1 MADYFSDNYVP
12 RGESDLR
19 LVPVATA
26 LPRSRFKVPS
36 GILRF
41 QTHTTR
47 ALVDFTDPA
56 NPVLAAGD
64 TIRLMTMKSSD
75 RIVEFHFWTE
85 SGGYGVWNGTLTI
98 NVGVAFP
105 GALHDGP
112 LYASGGALFAANVS
126 CTIQQ
131 NKKDMLTEG
140 AQVRETMRGWALWEV
155 MSQTLAAVTDTVDPK
170 TEIDIVLTVNTGPTT
185 GTGGGMVFEMIYV
198 PSGN

>member
-26 LPRSRFKVPS
+26 LPRFRFKVPS

-41 QTHTTR
+41 QTHTSR
-47 ALVDFTDPA
+47 AIVDFTDPA
-56 NPVLAAGD
+56 NAAIAASD

-75 RIVEFHFWTE
+75 RIVEFHMWTE
-85 SGGYGVWNGTLTI
+85 SVGYGSWSGTLTLNI
-98 NVGVAFP
+98 GVAFP

-112 LYASGGALFAANVS
+112 LYASGSALFAAGID
-126 CTIQQ
+126 CTVQQ
-131 NKKDMLTEG
+131 NKLNILTEG
-140 AQVRETMRGWALWEV
+140 NQIRETMRGWALWEV
-155 MSQTLAAVTDTVDPK
+155 MSQTLAVVTDTVDPK
-170 TEIDIVLTVNTGPTT
+170 TEIDIVATIATGPST
-185 GTGGGMVFEMIYV
+185 GTGGAIIFEMIYV